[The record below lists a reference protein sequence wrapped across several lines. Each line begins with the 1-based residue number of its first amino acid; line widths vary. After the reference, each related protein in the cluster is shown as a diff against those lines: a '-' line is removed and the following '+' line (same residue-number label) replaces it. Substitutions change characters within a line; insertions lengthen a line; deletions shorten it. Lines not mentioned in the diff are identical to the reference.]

1 LKLTVSSILFV
12 ILLSSCIQTGLFE
25 KNVTFKD
32 HAWINSNKPRIAF
45 EISDTISA
53 YNVFFVVRHTDAF
66 NYNNL
71 WVKIKSKGPGDS
83 TSNTQQ
89 FDLPLASQNNWTGT
103 GMDDIFEHRILLS
116 KRPIRFPR
124 AGQYEFT
131 LEHIMREN
139 PLKDI
144 INVGIRLEKTG
155 QQ

>member
-1 LKLTVSSILFV
+1 LSL

-25 KNVTFKD
+25 KNITLKD
-32 HAWINSNKPRIAF
+32 HAWNNSNKPTIVF
-45 EISDTISA
+45 DITDTVSA

-71 WVKIKSKGPGDS
+71 WVKIRSKGPGDATAS
-83 TSNTQQ
+83 TQQ
-89 FDLPLASQNNWTGT
+89 FDLPLANQNKWTGT

-139 PLKDI
+139 PLEDI
-144 INVGIRLEKTG
+144 MNVGIRLEKTG